1 MPKSKPSLQGGVIVH
16 RIEFQEKEREAL
28 DALVMGKTVES
39 VSKSASMLITGIG
52 AGFMAYAGYWTLD
65 AVFNFAD
72 KAEDWMKSKWEVI
85 KDATAKDPNPNPTDS
100 ITVNDDGEKEYKP
113 DKLGIFF
120 PFNQYISW
128 LP

>member
-1 MPKSKPSLQGGVIVH
+1 MPKAKPTEVILH
-16 RIEFQEKEREAL
+16 RISFADKEREAL
-28 DALVMGKTVES
+28 EAVVMGKTIES
-39 VSKSASMLITGIG
+39 VSKSASMLVTGVG
-52 AGFMAYAGYWTLD
+52 AGFMAYAGYWTLQ
-65 AVFNFAD
+65 AVFNFAGD
-72 KAEDWMKSKWEVI
+72 AENWMKSKWELI